1 MVENET
7 RAWVDEA
14 VSGRVG
20 YDHGRFGQEPVDH
33 EVEYRA
39 VVHEVTDPEQER
51 VARWAL
57 ES

>member
-14 VSGRVG
+14 VSPRVG
-20 YDHGRFGQEPVDH
+20 YDHGRFSQEPVDH

-39 VVHEVTDPEQER
+39 VVHDLPLGDQER
-51 VARWAL
+51 VACWAL